1 MKSAKPRADRPALDL
16 DLPQFLDAG
25 PSPYHAAAVA
35 VGAAVRAGFQ
45 VLYDGDPWSLEAGR
59 AYVVLHNG
67 STVAAFRMGRTAP
80 ADAGSGSSARTP
92 TRPTCA

>member
-59 AYVVLHNG
+59 AYVVLHNAL
-67 STVAAFRMGRTAP
+67 TAGRTVESTALTSQGRGP
-80 ADAGSGSSARTP
+80 AWTATVSA
-92 TRPTCA
+92 